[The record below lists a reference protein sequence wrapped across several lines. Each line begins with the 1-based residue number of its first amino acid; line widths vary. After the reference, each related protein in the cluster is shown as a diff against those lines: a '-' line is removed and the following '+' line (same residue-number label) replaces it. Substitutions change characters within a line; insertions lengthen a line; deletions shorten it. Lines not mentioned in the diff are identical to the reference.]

1 MPQTKYLTT
10 EKAALLA
17 KILGHE
23 ISSHELRRQCA
34 LGRLGRR
41 IGRNWT
47 ITESQLRKFLGE
59 DRRAR
64 GRAAEK

>member
-10 EKAALLA
+10 EEA
-17 KILGHE
+17 KLFAKNLGHE
-23 ISSHELRRQCA
+23 ISAHELRRQCA

-41 IGRNWT
+41 IGRNWA
-47 ITESQLRKFLGE
+47 ITQSQLRKFLAE
-59 DRRAR
+59 NRRSR